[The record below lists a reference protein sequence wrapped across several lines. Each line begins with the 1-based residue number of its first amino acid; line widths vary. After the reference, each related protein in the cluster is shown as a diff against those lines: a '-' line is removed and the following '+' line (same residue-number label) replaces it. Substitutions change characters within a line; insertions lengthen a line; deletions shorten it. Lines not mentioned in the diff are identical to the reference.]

1 MARRDF
7 KPHVSSHEKKLSKKE
22 RREQM
27 ANAPRQEVVP
37 TEQDTVQIKNLALYS
52 VIGIGVLLFIM
63 YRVFI
68 NSI

>member
-7 KPHVSSHEKKLSKKE
+7 KPHVSSHERKLSKKE
-22 RREQM
+22 RKQQM
-27 ANAPRQEVVP
+27 ANAPKQEVVP
-37 TEQDTVQIKNLALYS
+37 TQEDTVQIKNLALYS
-52 VIGIGVLLFIM
+52 MIGIGILLFIM

>member
-68 NSI
+68 NSV

>member
-1 MARRDF
+1 MARREF
-7 KPHVSSHEKKLSKKE
+7 KPHVGSHEKKLSKKE

-37 TEQDTVQIKNLALYS
+37 TQEDTVQIKNLALYS
-52 VIGIGVLLFIM
+52 IIGIGILLFIM

>member
-7 KPHVSSHEKKLSKKE
+7 KPHVSSHERKLSKKE
-22 RREQM
+22 RKQQM

-37 TEQDTVQIKNLALYS
+37 TQEDTVQIKNLALYS
-52 VIGIGVLLFIM
+52 MIGIGILLFVM
-63 YRVFI
+63 YRIFI